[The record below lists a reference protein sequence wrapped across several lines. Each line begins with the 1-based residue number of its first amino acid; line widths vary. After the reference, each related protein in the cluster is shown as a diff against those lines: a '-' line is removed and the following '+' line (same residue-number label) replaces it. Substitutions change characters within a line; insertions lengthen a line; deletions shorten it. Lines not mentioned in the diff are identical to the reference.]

1 MEYEVGFR
9 LFCQNCKSECEVYHN
24 MDSHQY
30 ELDYCPFC
38 GAEID
43 EDNRE
48 EIHEGE

>member
-1 MEYEVGFR
+1 MEEFAYR
-9 LFCQNCKSECEVYHN
+9 LYCQSCKSECEVYHH

-43 EDNRE
+43 EDTRE
-48 EIHEGE
+48 EIVDEE

>member
-24 MDSHQY
+24 MDSQQY

-38 GAEID
+38 GAGID
-43 EDNRE
+43 EDTRE
-48 EIHEGE
+48 EIHEEE